1 MTVRGSAAS
10 AKGERILA
18 GNDLA
23 PAAARVRVA
32 QKIVETFVRT
42 LARRPGDRIGR
53 LRQRLVE
60 ALVEGSHAETLSRG
74 SRDCSTSRETSWDS
88 NRRRPRG
95 EPLNRTGVRR
105 PASTRRKMERELH
118 PSTSLTSRVVIRRPS
133 MSRISS

>member
-60 ALVEGSHAETLSRG
+60 ALVEGSHAETLSPRFTRLLDEP
-74 SRDCSTSRETSWDS
+74 RDLLGLESETS
-88 NRRRPRG
+88 PR
-95 EPLNRTGVRR
+95 
-105 PASTRRKMERELH
+105 
-118 PSTSLTSRVVIRRPS
+118 
-133 MSRISS
+133 